1 MTGRSLRTFPPLVVG
16 ALVLAAAAA
25 AGTIVGSPRADVLRG
40 TAGADRILG
49 GKGNDTLYG
58 LAGNDVL
65 TGDAGFDRFVCGAG
79 RDVANAERGEPVAR
93 DCEVVRR
100 AAPAT
105 PPPPPP
111 SPPPPASPPPPP
123 PPPPPAPPAPKAQAG
138 KYCGFTQQG
147 PGICLQTDAAA
158 GAINELVTAAL
169 VDCTDGSR
177 WEWALS
183 FGGERTAIQSDL
195 SFSYS
200 YSGPLSTSSTTVSDI
215 QTSYRINGRFGTDG
229 TASGTV
235 AVSTISFKYEGE
247 SYSCQ
252 QTDVSWAAKR

>member
-1 MTGRSLRTFPPLVVG
+1 VRRRILRTFPPLVVG
-16 ALVLAAAAA
+16 ASVLAAVAA
-25 AGTIVGSPRADVLRG
+25 AGTIVGTTRADVLRG

-49 GKGNDTLYG
+49 GKGNDSLYG
-58 LAGNDVL
+58 MAGNDVL
-65 TGDAGFDRFVCGAG
+65 TGGAGFDRFVCGAG

-100 AAPAT
+100 AVPAT
-105 PPPPPP
+105 PP
-111 SPPPPASPPPPP
+111 PPPPASPPPPAT

-147 PGICLQTDAAA
+147 PGICMQTDAGAA
-158 GAINELVTAAL
+158 VIDELVTAAL

-183 FGGERTAIQSDL
+183 FGGGRTAILADL
-195 SFSYS
+195 TFSYS
-200 YSGPLSTSSTTVSDI
+200 YSGPLATSSTTVSDI

-229 TASGTV
+229 TSSGTV
-235 AVSTISFKYEGE
+235 AVSTISFKYEGT

-252 QTDVSWAAKR
+252 QNDVSWTAKR

>member
-1 MTGRSLRTFPPLVVG
+1 MFPPTVAG
-16 ALVLAAAAA
+16 ALVLAAVAA

-49 GKGNDTLYG
+49 GKGNDRLYG

-65 TGDAGFDRFVCGAG
+65 TGGAGFDRFFCGAG
-79 RDVANAERGEPVAR
+79 RDVANAERGEPVAA

-100 AAPAT
+100 PAAAT

-111 SPPPPASPPPPP
+111 PPPPPSPP

-147 PGICLQTDAAA
+147 PGICLQTDANAVL
-158 GAINELVTAAL
+158 INELVTAAL
-169 VDCTDGSR
+169 VDCTNGSR

-183 FGGERTAIQSDL
+183 FGGERAPILADL
-195 SFSYS
+195 SFSYA
-200 YSGPLSTSSTTVSDI
+200 YSGPLSTLSTTVSEI

-235 AVSTISFKYEGE
+235 AVSTISFKYEGT

-252 QTDVSWAAKR
+252 QNDVSWTAKR